1 MQPFDGPGRGSAP
14 VAGFGGGGF
23 VQRLSGES
31 KVATVD
37 PPGVVGEWLAEEWRD
52 FVGLSCSTL
61 LGFL

>member
-1 MQPFDGPGRGSAP
+1 MQPFDGPGRGGRCP
-14 VAGFGGGGF
+14 RGGGGF